1 MVEHVAEYYSGLSV
15 DNTLTFGVAL
25 VMGFIAI
32 IICFGGILFQMKK
45 WGYGSAGYG
54 KEGQKGSI
62 IAFLKLFLSQTFD
75 KKHEQ
80 GVLTTLVMDILI
92 QRRILKRS
100 VLRWVMHITIFWGW
114 IMLFLFSM
122 GIFVVELLSK
132 ANIYHAEVHPLV
144 ENFPLIVTL
153 NSVFGYVL
161 FVGVLIAI
169 ARRLFIK
176 EVRDGNT
183 FYDTFLIWGLFVIVI
198 TGFISEGIRYH
209 GTEYATALT
218 DFWSLGISN
227 TASPPAA
234 LFHVVISLL
243 FCVAMIPFTKYIHI
257 IATPLSILTHGGGE

>member
-1 MVEHVAEYYSGLSV
+1 MEEHVAEYYSGLSV
-15 DNTLTFGVAL
+15 DSTMTFEVAL
-25 VMGFIAI
+25 VVGFLAVIA
-32 IICFGGILFQMKK
+32 CAAGILFQMSK

-54 KEGQKGSI
+54 KDGQKGSI
-62 IAFLKLFLSQTFD
+62 VAFLKLFLSETFS
-75 KKHEQ
+75 KEHEQ
-80 GVLTTLVMDILI
+80 GVLTTLVMDILL

-114 IMLFLFSM
+114 MMLFFFSM

-132 ANIYHAEVHPLV
+132 AGIYHAEVHPLV
-144 ENFPLIVTL
+144 ENFPQIVFL

-161 FVGVLIAI
+161 LFGVLIAI

-176 EVRDGNT
+176 EVREGTT

-198 TGFISEGIRYH
+198 TGFISEGIRYA
-209 GTEYATALT
+209 GTEHATAIT
-218 DFWSLGISN
+218 DLWSLGISN
-227 TASPPAA
+227 AASPPAA

-257 IATPLSILTHGGGE
+257 IATPLSILVNGGGE

>member
-1 MVEHVAEYYSGLSV
+1 MAEHMAEYYSGLSV
-15 DNTLTFGVAL
+15 DNILTFQVAL
-25 VMGFIAI
+25 VIGFLAVIA
-32 IICFGGILFQMKK
+32 CAAGILFQMSK

-54 KEGQKGSI
+54 KDGQRGSI
-62 IAFLKLFLSQTFD
+62 VAFLKLFLSQTFD

-80 GVLTTLVMDILI
+80 SVLTTLVMDILL

-132 ANIYHAEVHPLV
+132 AGIYHAEVHPLV

-161 FVGVLIAI
+161 LVGVLIAI
-169 ARRLFIK
+169 ARRLFIT
-176 EVRDGNT
+176 EVREGTT
-183 FYDTFLIWGLFVIVI
+183 FYDAFLIYGLFVIVI
-198 TGFISEGIRYH
+198 TGFISEGIRYN
-209 GTEYATALT
+209 GTEYATTLT
-218 DFWSLGISN
+218 NLWSLGISN
-227 TASPPAA
+227 AASPPAA

-243 FCVAMIPFTKYIHI
+243 FCVALIPFTKYIHI
-257 IATPLSILTHGGGE
+257 IATPLSILAHGGGE

>member
-1 MVEHVAEYYSGLSV
+1 MAEYYSGLSV

-25 VMGFIAI
+25 VMGFIAVI
-32 IICFGGILFQMKK
+32 ACFGGILFQMKK

-62 IAFLKLFLSQTFD
+62 GGFLKLLLSQIFD

-114 IMLFLFSM
+114 IMLFVFSM

-132 ANIYHAEVHPLV
+132 AGIYHAEVHPLV

-161 FVGVLIAI
+161 FIGVLIAI

-176 EVRDGNT
+176 EVREGTT
-183 FYDTFLIWGLFVIVI
+183 FYDLFLIWGLFVIVI
-198 TGFISEGIRYH
+198 TGFISEGIRYA

-218 DFWSLGISN
+218 DLWSLGISN
-227 TASPPAA
+227 TAAPPAA

-257 IATPLSILTHGGGE
+257 IATPLSILAHGGGE

>member
-1 MVEHVAEYYSGLSV
+1 MEEHVAEYYSGLSV
-15 DNTLTFGVAL
+15 DSTMTFGVAL
-25 VMGFIAI
+25 VVGFLAVIA
-32 IICFGGILFQMKK
+32 CAAGILFQMSK

-54 KEGQKGSI
+54 KDGQKGNI

-80 GVLTTLVMDILI
+80 SVLTTLVFDILF

-114 IMLFLFSM
+114 MMLFFFSL
-122 GIFVVELLSK
+122 GIFAVELLSK
-132 ANIYHAEVHPLV
+132 VGIYHAELHPLV

-161 FVGVLIAI
+161 LIGVLIAI

-176 EVRDGNT
+176 EVREGTT
-183 FYDTFLIWGLFVIVI
+183 FYDTFLIWGLFVIVV
-198 TGFISEGIRYH
+198 TGFISEGIRYA
-209 GTEYATALT
+209 GTEYATAIT
-218 DFWSLGISN
+218 DLWSLGISN
-227 TASPPAA
+227 TAAPPAA

-257 IATPLSILTHGGGE
+257 IATPLSILVNGGGE